1 MDENT
6 KAFFE
11 KIQEIKEK
19 KIKVK
24 ILSQKKEID
33 CDRLSFKQQ
42 KEMISTVADGMT
54 GALRFQKYLNEAIIQ
69 NVGEDILLSDKLPVI
84 LQLRIESIGNTFKND
99 EDLIDLTPSLEK
111 SKELSFN
118 NKKTIK
124 GDITIQVEV
133 PTLKEENQVIQASI
147 DLLKKSG
154 DSEMGKNV
162 GNIYTYEIVKFIKS
176 LKFGEQELIFKDI
189 PVRDRVKIVENLP
202 LSQNKQVI
210 EFIQEIKEKENS
222 VMEIEKDGK
231 KIFVDIDV
239 NFFNS

>member
-1 MDENT
+1 MDDNT
-6 KAFFE
+6 KAFFD

-19 KIKVK
+19 KIK
-24 ILSQKKEID
+24 IYLLSQNKQVD
-33 CDRLSFKQQ
+33 CDPLSFKQQ
-42 KEMISTVADGMT
+42 KELISTVADGMV
-54 GALRFQKYLNEAIIQ
+54 GALKFQKYLNDTITQ
-69 NVGEDILLSDKLPVI
+69 NIGQDISLSDRLPII
-84 LQLRIESIGNTFKND
+84 LQLRMDSIGTTIKH
-99 EDLIDLTPSLEK
+99 EDDVVDLTPSLEK
-111 SKELSFN
+111 SKELTFK

-147 DLLKKSG
+147 DLLKKDG

-176 LKFGEQELIFKDI
+176 LKFGEQELVFKDI

-231 KIFVDIDV
+231 KVFFDIDV